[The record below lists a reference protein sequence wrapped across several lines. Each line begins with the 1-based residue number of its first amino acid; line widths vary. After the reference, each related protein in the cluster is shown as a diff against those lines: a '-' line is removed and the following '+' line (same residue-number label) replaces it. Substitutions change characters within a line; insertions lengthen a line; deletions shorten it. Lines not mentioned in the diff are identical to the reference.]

1 MGAAVDLASE
11 AFSALLVEERDDRV
25 VVLLNRPEVKNAIDQ
40 QMVDEL
46 RTVCAALEQNPK
58 VLIIAGVD
66 GVFASGADIAQ
77 LRERRRYDALQ
88 GINSTIFVRIARLPM
103 PVIAALDGFCLGGG
117 AELAY
122 AADFRIGTPGVRI
135 GNPET
140 GLGILA
146 AAGASWR
153 LKELVGEPVA
163 KDILLAGA
171 VLRADRALAVG
182 LITEIHEPAQLMDAA
197 HALADRIAQQ
207 DPLAVR
213 ITKSVFHAPAEAHPL
228 IDQLAQGIL
237 FESQAKFD
245 RMQAFLDKKSAKK
258 SGKNSATETAGA
270 PDHTTDQNSDRKK

>member
-1 MGAAVDLASE
+1 MADAQDLANE
-11 AFSALLVEERDDRV
+11 HFSTLLVEERGDRM
-25 VVLLNRPEVKNAIDQ
+25 VVLLNRPDVRNAIDQ

-46 RTVCAALEQNPK
+46 HVVCAALEQNPR

-66 GVFASGADIAQ
+66 GVFASGADISQ
-77 LRERRRYDALQ
+77 LRERRRDDALQ
-88 GINSTIFVRIARLPM
+88 GINSTLFVRIAKLPM
-103 PVIAALDGFCLGGG
+103 PVIAALDGYCLGGG

-122 AADFRIGTPGVRI
+122 AADFRIGTPSVRI

-163 KDILLAGA
+163 KQILLAGL
-171 VLRADRALAVG
+171 VLRAEEALALH
-182 LITEIHEPAQLMDAA
+182 LITEIHEAPLLMEAA
-197 HALADRIAQQ
+197 HNLADRIGRQ

-228 IDQLAQGIL
+228 VDQLAQGIL
-237 FESQAKFD
+237 FESPAKFD
-245 RMQAFLDKKSAKK
+245 RMQAFLDRKADKKAQEAANQADGKK
-258 SGKNSATETAGA
+258 N
-270 PDHTTDQNSDRKK
+270 